1 MVSKEDRLAV
11 FLYTPYI
18 VWLLFASYLN
28 LFIVLNNQIN
38 IPTINPVMQDANV
51 APTRAFR
58 ETLIRSSFRSGAI
71 AAIPETKIP
80 TEDKL
85 AKPHKL

>member
-1 MVSKEDRLAV
+1 MH
-11 FLYTPYI
+11 
-18 VWLLFASYLN
+18 
-28 LFIVLNNQIN
+28 
-38 IPTINPVMQDANV
+38 DANV
-51 APTRAFR
+51 APTRALR